1 MEVIHGPFHAGFV
14 VNQVGDR
21 EVHTSD
27 VNSSS
32 LILNLSQATNIL
44 EGNTNMTTHLTTET
58 VTETSES
65 SLRNQ
70 ELNLHEKERG
80 IAAANQNSAV
90 ARIVN
95 IVYFLFG
102 LLEVLLGIRI
112 ILHMAG
118 ANAGNGFASF
128 IDTVS
133 APFVA
138 PFASLVPNPAL
149 SGTSTAEIATMIAMI
164 VFVILA
170 WIIGRVIWLAFSR
183 PR

>member
-1 MEVIHGPFHAGFV
+1 
-14 VNQVGDR
+14 
-21 EVHTSD
+21 
-27 VNSSS
+27 
-32 LILNLSQATNIL
+32 
-44 EGNTNMTTHLTTET
+44 MTTHLTTET
-58 VTETSES
+58 VTETSEA

-80 IAAANQNSAV
+80 IAAANQNSSI

-118 ANAGNGFASF
+118 ANAGNGFADF
-128 IDTVS
+128 INTLS

-138 PFASLVPNPAL
+138 PFVSLVPSPAL
-149 SGTSTAEIATMIAMI
+149 SGTSALEVATMIAMI
-164 VFVILA
+164 VYVILA
-170 WIIGRVIWLAFSR
+170 WIIGRVIWLTLSR